1 MSDDQH
7 QNKEL
12 RMDSCFT
19 PSLESAARTWYA
31 ARHRYEIEPGKPNR
45 DAYCKATD
53 ELWQSISA
61 WQFEQPELFEQLKL
75 WFAAHQDD

>member
-19 PSLESAARTWYA
+19 PSLESAARAWYE
-31 ARHRYEIEPGKPNR
+31 ARHRYEIEPGKQNR
-45 DAYCKATD
+45 DAYMKTTD
-53 ELWQSISA
+53 ELGQAFSKWKV
-61 WQFEQPELFEQLKL
+61 ERPELFEQLRL
-75 WFAAHQDD
+75 WFTSHQDD